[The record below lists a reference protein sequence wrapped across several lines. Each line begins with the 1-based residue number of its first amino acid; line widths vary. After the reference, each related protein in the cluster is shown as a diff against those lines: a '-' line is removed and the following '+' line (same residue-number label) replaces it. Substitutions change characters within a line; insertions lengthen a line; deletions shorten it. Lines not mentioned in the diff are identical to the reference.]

1 LSDKIDKVVTNRILA
16 IPIFFLIMWF
26 VYWVSISTLGDY
38 TIGWV
43 ETLVVERLG
52 GAVRGLLETAN
63 ASDWITGFVVDG
75 IIGGVGSV
83 LTFVPQLMIL
93 FFFISLLEDCGY
105 MARVAFI
112 MDRIFRKF
120 GLSGKSFI
128 PMLIGTGCSVPAIM
142 STRTIE
148 NDRDRKMT
156 IILTPFIPCGA
167 KLSVFAMFTA
177 AFFTD
182 KAWVAP
188 SMYLVGIAV
197 AILSGIL
204 LKNTILKGDT
214 APFIM
219 ELPEY
224 RLPKLKGLLIHMW
237 ERGKA
242 FMIKAGTVIF
252 VAAGLI
258 WFAQSFDF
266 SLKMVETDQS
276 ILAGIGKKIAPV
288 FAPLGFGD
296 WKPAVATVTGLLAK
310 EVIVSTLGILQGIG
324 EVVED
329 DPTLL
334 ESLRQGF
341 TALSAY
347 SFMIFTLLAAPC
359 VAAISAMKREFNSWK
374 WTFIAAGYQTGVA
387 WVSAM
392 LVYQVGRLLS
402 I

>member
-1 LSDKIDKVVTNRILA
+1 
-16 IPIFFLIMWF
+16 
-26 VYWVSISTLGDY
+26 
-38 TIGWV
+38 
-43 ETLVVERLG
+43 
-52 GAVRGLLETAN
+52 
-63 ASDWITGFVVDG
+63 
-75 IIGGVGSV
+75 
-83 LTFVPQLMIL
+83 
-93 FFFISLLEDCGY
+93 
-105 MARVAFI
+105 
-112 MDRIFRKF
+112 
-120 GLSGKSFI
+120 
-128 PMLIGTGCSVPAIM
+128 
-142 STRTIE
+142 
-148 NDRDRKMT
+148 
-156 IILTPFIPCGA
+156 
-167 KLSVFAMFTA
+167 
-177 AFFTD
+177 
-182 KAWVAP
+182 
-188 SMYLVGIAV
+188 
-197 AILSGIL
+197 
-204 LKNTILKGDT
+204 
-214 APFIM
+214 
-219 ELPEY
+219 
-224 RLPKLKGLLIHMW
+224 
-237 ERGKA
+237 
-242 FMIKAGTVIF
+242 
-252 VAAGLI
+252 
-258 WFAQSFDF
+258 
-266 SLKMVETDQS
+266 LKMVETDQS